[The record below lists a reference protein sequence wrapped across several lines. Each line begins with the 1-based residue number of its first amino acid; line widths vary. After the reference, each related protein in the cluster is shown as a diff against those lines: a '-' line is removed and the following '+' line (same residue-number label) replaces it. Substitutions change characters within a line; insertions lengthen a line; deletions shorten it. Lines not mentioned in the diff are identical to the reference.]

1 MKNYFKNKRF
11 LNIFLL
17 ISLVGFLVLP
27 NVSFAEEFDDIA
39 LRETAKYLELPG
51 SKIEE
56 LIHSFIN
63 IFHSEWIDL
72 VGSGYVS
79 ADKMAVPSIMKKVV
93 QVQALNHLLIDAP
106 IQTTLGIVK
115 NAAKIA
121 RVFLIKDI
129 SGILG
134 ELEKESVEKAVDYG
148 MSVLLENEIRMSP
161 GAIEFEYKLREG
173 GIGKALIQYIMIYKP
188 SDAKRGEMVVRFYS
202 AESLRPPK
210 NEMSYGGMWGVYTEL
225 EHDLPP
231 FIVDIRGTV
240 ENYQWVGDP
249 SMKIDF
255 PDTVPDLGI
264 KPLGL
269 WEKHLLKPIE
279 STIKDIE
286 VIITKVTGKSPK
298 IVEDI
303 FNISKIAVD
312 IWDEIKSTF
321 SEINPFSPAVVV
333 QTPVVGVGQ
342 EVGQAVSEQS
352 EVEPP
357 KVEEEMAEVEPPLI
371 EPEPEPEEKL
381 TLSEIQ
387 ERLDDIAERIDIINQ
402 QMAGLVGTEISSSE
416 KESKKEEE
424 EIQEEEIEETE
435 ESEEFQEEEESEQE
449 KSAVTVCQKGGGD
462 YPTRNRVIINEIAW
476 MGTNNS
482 AQDEWIELKNISGAE
497 INLSGWQLLDKDQQ
511 IKIIF
516 DNQPRALNNGFFLLE
531 RTDDNSVPGI
541 TADLIYTGGLSNT
554 NEALYLFDENC
565 QFQDE
570 VIANPNWPAGDNSSK
585 RTMERKS
592 NLSWQTSANPGGTPK
607 KGNSSGYV
615 EIISGGGGGGGG
627 APPSPSYPKILISE
641 IQISPTEERF
651 IELYNPNNKEVNLTG
666 WYIQR
671 KTETGTSWI
680 SSVSSAQFEGK
691 IIQSGSHFLIAR
703 SSTLNP
709 DILLDLTLTENNVI
723 LLKNPNRE
731 TVDKVGFGQA
741 QDFEKA
747 PFPENPETKDLVSDL
762 LNELG
767 GFSGTRESFPFL
779 ICHQSLGRKINEQ
792 GDYQDT
798 DNNLED
804 FEIQDPTP
812 KEKNQIF
819 SHYLDIEELFNL
831 CSTEDNCTAV
841 GGYWYNDSCNL
852 EPEATPNICDSEHLD
867 LCINQELCE
876 EAELHWHNSACNLE
890 SETIIGDCDTEHLNL
905 CLDETDCLAVD
916 GYWYNEVCNV
926 EPELKEQPSQTVV
939 INEIAWMGTQANST
953 DEWIELYNNTEEEI
967 DLSGWFL
974 KATDGTPEIE
984 LTGII
989 SPNDFYL
996 LERTDD
1002 TTVSDIPADQIYTGA
1017 LGNEGEELEL
1027 WRKDEEGNLIL
1038 VDKVS
1043 CKKDTE
1049 GNCLEWFAGDN
1060 LTKQTMER
1068 IKLSKSDFDN
1078 WANNNLITR
1087 NGLDVQNNPINGT
1100 PKAENSVS
1108 KTSTQIS
1115 GSLPFNEFNEI
1126 TLTLLGSPYLIQNTL
1141 TVLENTTLTVE
1152 PGVALKF
1159 KDNAGLEVKGTL
1171 KAIGGENKEI
1181 TFTSLSPPAYWQG
1194 IYFSQTSFNSEL
1206 NWTIVRYGKRSIGE
1220 PPAILVDNSSITF
1233 RNSILENYTDR
1244 GIKLV
1249 NSNSLIEKVNFL
1261 GGGITIS
1268 TVGIEIRNGSP
1279 TIKNCDLIKNNKH
1292 GIFIAFLTG
1301 EALPII
1307 EGNNFEENEN
1317 SIYALNPNVIF
1328 KSNRAKNNILNGILI
1343 RCYFSQNLTWF
1354 LNDIPYVVEGFLEVE
1369 TGITLLINPGV
1380 IVKFKSSA
1388 YFKIKGT
1395 LLAQG
1400 SEEDPIVFTSLRD
1413 DYGGD
1418 TNNDGI
1424 ITSPGAGNWGGL
1436 TFISGSD
1443 NSVLKN
1449 VIVSY
1454 GGYWHP
1460 SWFEQGLVS
1469 VMGSKIETD
1478 KFTAKYGSEAGLYL
1492 LNSTSIIKNSH
1503 FENNEIGLRIQG
1515 TEIIPQITDYH
1526 FENNERRDVYW
1537 PNGGENCQNFKELE
1551 IECSCCPYG

>member
-1 MKNYFKNKRF
+1 MKKFLKSRRF

-17 ISLVGFLVLP
+17 ISLVGFLVFP
-27 NVSFAEEFDDIA
+27 QIA
-39 LRETAKYLELPG
+39 LADDFENITPEEMGKYLELPQKDAQKLMNTLKQVLTTKG
-51 SKIEE
+51 IYLWSSGHTTDEEIAAAVILLKVVKIE
-56 LIHSFIN
+56 I
-63 IFHSEWIDL
+63 
-72 VGSGYVS
+72 
-79 ADKMAVPSIMKKVV
+79 
-93 QVQALNHLLIDAP
+93 LNHLLVDAP
-106 IQTTLGIVK
+106 IEITG
-115 NAAKIA
+115 KI
-121 RVFLIKDI
+121 IKGAVDI
-129 SGILG
+129 YQVLTAQNVA
-134 ELEKESVEKAVDYG
+134 LVLDKFEKETTERAIEHG
-148 MSVLLENEIRMSP
+148 MNFLFQNEIKVTP
-161 GAIEFEYKLREG
+161 GAIKFKYSSYTG
-173 GIGKALIQYIMIYKP
+173 GEKEVVFQYIMIYQPIDIK
-188 SDAKRGEMVVRFYS
+188 SGKVEIRFYS
-202 AESLRPPK
+202 PNPIEPPDPDK
-210 NEMSYGGMWGVYTEL
+210 FSRLLQVPNLQY
-225 EHDLPP
+225 DLSP
-231 FIVDIRGTV
+231 FIVEIKGNVDKTQLDTYKWTEG
-240 ENYQWVGDP
+240 P
-249 SMKIDF
+249 SVNIDF
-255 PDTVPDLGI
+255 PPSVPDLGI
-264 KPLGL
+264 KPLSF
-269 WEKHLLKPIE
+269 WERYLLKPIT
-279 STIKDIE
+279 STIRE
-286 VIITKVTGKSPK
+286 VEFIITKVTGKSLK

-312 IWDEIKSTF
+312 IWNEIKSTF
-321 SEINPFSPAVVV
+321 SEINLFSPAAVV
-333 QTPVVGVGQ
+333 QTPVVDVGQ
-342 EVGQAVSEQS
+342 GLGQTVSEQS
-352 EVEPP
+352 
-357 KVEEEMAEVEPPLI
+357 EVEPPLI
-371 EPEPEPEEKL
+371 EPEPEPELEPEEKL

-387 ERLDDIAERIDIINQ
+387 ERLDDIAERIDIINRE
-402 QMAGLVGTEISSSE
+402 MAELVGTETPLAE
-416 KESKKEEE
+416 EELKKEKEE
-424 EIQEEEIEETE
+424 EIQEEELQEEETEETE
-435 ESEEFQEEEESEQE
+435 ESEESQEERESEQE
-449 KSAVTVCQKGGGD
+449 ESTVTICQKRSGD
-462 YPTRNRVIINEIAW
+462 YPVRNKVVINEVAW
-476 MGTNNS
+476 MGTSNS
-482 AQDEWIELKNISGAE
+482 AQDEWIELKNISGAAV
-497 INLSGWQLLDKDQQ
+497 NLSGWQLLDKEKQ
-511 IKIIF
+511 IKIVF
-516 DNQPRALNNGFFLLE
+516 DNQHRVLSNGFFLLE

-570 VIANPNWPAGDNSSK
+570 VIANLDWSAGHNNSK
-585 RTMERKS
+585 RTMERRS

-615 EIISGGGGGGGG
+615 EIISGGGGGG
-627 APPSPSYPKILISE
+627 ASPPSPSSPPTPQFFPVIINEIMYDLEGSDEGREWIEILNTATSEVDLTNWKFYENETNHQLNIVQGIAILPSNSYAIIADDAEKFLEDYPDFSE
-641 IQISPTEERF
+641 TLFDSAFSLSNEGENIAIKNGDLMIDEVNYDSAWGASGDANSLQRTEEGNW
-651 IELYNPNNKEVNLTG
+651 ETAWPTPGAGNK
-666 WYIQR
+666 
-671 KTETGTSWI
+671 
-680 SSVSSAQFEGK
+680 
-691 IIQSGSHFLIAR
+691 
-703 SSTLNP
+703 
-709 DILLDLTLTENNVI
+709 
-723 LLKNPNRE
+723 
-731 TVDKVGFGQA
+731 
-741 QDFEKA
+741 
-747 PFPENPETKDLVSDL
+747 FPPE
-762 LNELG
+762 
-767 GFSGTRESFPFL
+767 
-779 ICHQSLGRKINEQ
+779 
-792 GDYQDT
+792 DT
-798 DNNLED
+798 DEEEKEEEEPQEPICGNGLLEEGEGCD
-804 FEIQDPTP
+804 DGNIENGDGCSALCQIEDQGEEEKEETP
-812 KEKNQIF
+812 
-819 SHYLDIEELFNL
+819 S
-831 CSTEDNCTAV
+831 
-841 GGYWYNDSCNL
+841 L
-852 EPEATPNICDSEHLD
+852 E
-867 LCINQELCE
+867 
-876 EAELHWHNSACNLE
+876 
-890 SETIIGDCDTEHLNL
+890 
-905 CLDETDCLAVD
+905 
-916 GYWYNEVCNV
+916 
-926 EPELKEQPSQTVV
+926 VV
-939 INEIAWMGTQANST
+939 INEIAWMGTEAEYN

-967 DLSGWFL
+967 DLAGWKI
-974 KATDGTPEIE
+974 KATDETPEIE

-1002 TTVSDIPADQIYTGA
+1002 TTVSDVPADQIYTGA

-1043 CKKDTE
+1043 CKKDIE

-1115 GSLPFNEFNEI
+1115 GSLPFDKFNEI

-1141 TVLENTTLTVE
+1141 TVLENTTLTIK

-1159 KDNAGLEVKGTL
+1159 KNNTGLEVRGTL

-1181 TFTSLSPPAYWQG
+1181 TFTSLSQPAYWQG

-1279 TIKNCDLIKNNKH
+1279 TIKNCDLIKSNKH

-1369 TGITLLINPGV
+1369 PGITLLINPGV

-1478 KFTAKYGSEAGLYL
+1478 KFIAKYGSEAGLYL